1 MNDHKSFYYSEF
13 RDKVFVIKIGG
24 EVVASKEILENI
36 LVDVVELM
44 NHGIRVVF
52 VHGGGSQADD
62 LSKQL
67 GHETTKIDGRRVTG
81 VKDLE
86 VVKMLFGG
94 SLNLDILSIL
104 KKLGAKGLRVSGL
117 DGGLLDVK
125 MRSKEGQDF
134 GYVGDVEEV
143 HPKVLLDLMDDG
155 YLPVVSPLG
164 VTDDGTI
171 VNINADTIATEIAI
185 SLNAAKLI
193 LFTTKDGIY
202 DGEELIHTLTL
213 SESQGLIDEGIVKD
227 GMLVKL
233 TNCMQAVESGVRR
246 VHVLNGLHPH
256 SLVAEVCTKS
266 GVGTMIIS
274 GEEKEKYL
282 NE

>member
-1 MNDHKSFYYSEF
+1 MNDHKSFYYSQF
-13 RDKVFVIKIGG
+13 KGKVFVIKIGG
-24 EVVASKEILENI
+24 EVVASKDILENI
-36 LVDVVELM
+36 LIDVVELM
-44 NHGIRVVF
+44 AHGIHVVF

-62 LSKQL
+62 LSKKL

-81 VKDLE
+81 EKDLE

-125 MRSKEGQDF
+125 MREKGEHDF
-134 GYVGDVEEV
+134 GFVGDVEKV
-143 HPKVLLDLMDDG
+143 HPKVLVDLMNYG

-185 SLNAAKLI
+185 SLNASKLI
-193 LFTTKDGIY
+193 LFTTTDGIFNGK
-202 DGEELIHTLTL
+202 DLIHTLTL
-213 SESQGLIDEGIVKD
+213 KESQKLIDDKIVKD

-233 TNCMQAVESGVRR
+233 VNCMQAVEAGVQR

-274 GEEKEKYL
+274 GKEKEKYL